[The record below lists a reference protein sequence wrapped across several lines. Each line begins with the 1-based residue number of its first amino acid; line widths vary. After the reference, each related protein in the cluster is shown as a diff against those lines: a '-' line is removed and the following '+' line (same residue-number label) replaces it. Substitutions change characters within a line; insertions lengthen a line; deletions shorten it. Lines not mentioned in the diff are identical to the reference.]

1 MKKKSECIKMG
12 MQRGERNM
20 DHTKEIEIEGCVEV
34 PIELTMDEF
43 MDKFIA
49 FIEENGWYFG
59 GGMNEIVDGFYIN
72 PDGSKGEAVF

>member
-1 MKKKSECIKMG
+1 MNIMG
-12 MQRGERNM
+12 R
-20 DHTKEIEIEGCVEV
+20 KEIEIQGCVEV
-34 PIELTMDEF
+34 PVDLTLDEF

-49 FIEENGWYFG
+49 FIEENSWYFG